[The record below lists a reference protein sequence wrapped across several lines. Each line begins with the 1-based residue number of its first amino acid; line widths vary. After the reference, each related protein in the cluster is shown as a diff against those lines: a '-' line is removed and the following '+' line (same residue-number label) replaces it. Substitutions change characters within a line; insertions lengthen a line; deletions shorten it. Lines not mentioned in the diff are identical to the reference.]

1 MVVSVVRLAYYDMII
16 IPHRH
21 TYPSLCSSPDA
32 VVITVHELANMQGR
46 DRPSIP
52 RPKVVLRR
60 GLAARQ
66 SPKHP
71 APKIWDDAQQHR
83 TPLVQSRPQPPNQQ
97 HQHQAARCA
106 ACAVLCCADDP
117 ASFHPGFAH

>member
-1 MVVSVVRLAYYDMII
+1 MIF

-21 TYPSLCSSPDA
+21 THPSLCSSPDA
-32 VVITVHELANMQGR
+32 VVAFLNRLANMQGR

-60 GLAARQ
+60 GLAARH

-71 APKIWDDAQQHR
+71 APKIWDDVQQHR
-83 TPLVQSRPQPPNQQ
+83 TPIVQSRPQPPNQQ
-97 HQHQAARCA
+97 HQHQHQHQAARCA
-106 ACAVLCCADDP
+106 CADDP
-117 ASFHPGFAH
+117 ASFRPGFAH